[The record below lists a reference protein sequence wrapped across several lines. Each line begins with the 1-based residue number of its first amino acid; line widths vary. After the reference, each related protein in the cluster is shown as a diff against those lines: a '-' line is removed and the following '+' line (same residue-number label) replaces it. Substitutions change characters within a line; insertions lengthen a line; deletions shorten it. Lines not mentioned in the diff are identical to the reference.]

1 MSLSAA
7 PGGVIAATPRLMA
20 SIAERERA
28 LSPLNP
34 IDGGIRLLLPSTD
47 SLSELEHAVTSAR
60 RNKPAAKRL
69 RSFMRR
75 EKDSLQ
81 NGLTEKFFRLRYREQ
96 LVVTCQGFLRPR
108 DTSGAVQRRACDE
121 KAQRFV

>member
-28 LSPLNP
+28 LSPLKP
-34 IDGGIRLLLPSTD
+34 IDSGIRLLLPSTD

-60 RNKPAAKRL
+60 RKKPAAKRL
-69 RSFMRR
+69 RSLMRR
-75 EKDSLQ
+75 GKDSVQ
-81 NGLTEKFFRLRYREQ
+81 NGLTKKFFRLQYGGTVSGYLSRFFTSKGYLGRCPM
-96 LVVTCQGFLRPR
+96 TSLRR
-108 DTSGAVQRRACDE
+108 
-121 KAQRFV
+121 